1 MPIVK
6 PSSTPDKVSDAVTE
20 LLMLID
26 EYAGT
31 AADAAWVARHGTVL
45 EYNISVNL
53 KADARNNCIAAL
65 VKHFPY
71 SVGT

>member
-6 PSSTPDKVSDAVTE
+6 SSTPDKVSDVAKE

-26 EYAGT
+26 EYAGKAT
-31 AADAAWVARHGTVL
+31 DTAWVSRYGTVL
-45 EYNISVNL
+45 EYNISANL
-53 KADARNNCIAAL
+53 QADARNDCIAAL